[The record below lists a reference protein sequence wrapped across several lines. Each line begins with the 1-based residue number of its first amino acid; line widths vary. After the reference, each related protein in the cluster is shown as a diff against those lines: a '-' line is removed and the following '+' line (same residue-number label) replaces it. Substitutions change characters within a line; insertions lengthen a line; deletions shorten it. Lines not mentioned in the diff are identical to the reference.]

1 MEFKTFESRF
11 VGDVK
16 CGSNSW
22 VFESRID
29 RTSVTYFLQTNLGV
43 SFPVAYSSIN
53 EDSSAFE
60 LHEFL
65 LLNEERMQH
74 QTHPVDQSRQAFI
87 P

>member
-1 MEFKTFESRF
+1 MDFQIFESRF
-11 VGDVK
+11 VGDAK
-16 CGSNSW
+16 REGNSW
-22 VFESRID
+22 VFERRID

-74 QTHPVDQSRQAFI
+74 QTHAVDQSRQAFI